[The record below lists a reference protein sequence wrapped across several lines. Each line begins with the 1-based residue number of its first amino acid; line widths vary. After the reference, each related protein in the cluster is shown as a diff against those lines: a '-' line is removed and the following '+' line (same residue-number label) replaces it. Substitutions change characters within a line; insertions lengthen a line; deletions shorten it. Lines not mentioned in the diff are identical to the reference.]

1 MTAKV
6 KHSSETLLNKKFTPA
21 EKGYD
26 PLEVDEVFDG
36 IIEDYKVFEKEVAE
50 LNGKCAKQLEDIEEL
65 KKELRKSELEIAE
78 VKKQYGAFPKDKG
91 ASPDNV
97 KLLRKI
103 DIYERTLW
111 KKGIDPKKLLSDPD
125 NC

>member
-1 MTAKV
+1 MKAK
-6 KHSSETLLNKKFTPA
+6 HTSETLLSKKFSPA
-21 EKGYD
+21 EKGYE
-26 PLEVDEVFDG
+26 PLEVDEFFDG
-36 IIEDYKVFEKEVAE
+36 IIEDYKMYEKELAE
-50 LNGKCAKQLEDIEEL
+50 ANSKCAKKDEDIEEL
-65 KKELRKSELEIAE
+65 KKLLRKAELEIAE

-91 ASPDNV
+91 VSPDNV
-97 KLLRKI
+97 KLLKKI

>member
-1 MTAKV
+1 MTSKA
-6 KHSSETLLNKKFTPA
+6 KHSSETLLDKKFTPA

-26 PLEVDEVFDG
+26 PLEVDEVFDE
-36 IIEDYKVFEKEVAE
+36 IILDYKFFEKELAE
-50 LNGKCAKQLEDIEEL
+50 VNEKCAKQAEDIEEL
-65 KKELRKSELEIAE
+65 KKDLRKSELDIAE

-91 ASPDNV
+91 VSQDNV

>member
-1 MTAKV
+1 MKV
-6 KHSSETLLNKKFTPA
+6 KHTSETLLNKKFTPA
-21 EKGYD
+21 EKGYN

-36 IIEDYKVFEKEVAE
+36 IIEDYKVFEKELSE
-50 LNGKCAKQLEDIEEL
+50 LKSKCEKQDIDIEEL
-65 KKELRKSELEIAE
+65 KKELRKSEVEIAE
-78 VKKQYGAFPKDKG
+78 VKKQYGAFPKDG
-91 ASPDNV
+91 GVSQDNI

-103 DIYERTLW
+103 SIYERALY

>member
-1 MTAKV
+1 MKAK
-6 KHSSETLLNKKFTPA
+6 HTSETLLNKKFSPA
-21 EKGYD
+21 EKGYE
-26 PLEVDEVFDG
+26 PLEVDEFFDG
-36 IIEDYKVFEKEVAE
+36 IIEDYKMYEKELAE
-50 LNGKCAKQLEDIEEL
+50 ANSKCAKKDEDIEEL
-65 KKELRKSELEIAE
+65 KKLLRKAELEIAE

-91 ASPDNV
+91 VSPDNV
-97 KLLRKI
+97 KLLKKI

>member
-1 MTAKV
+1 MKAK
-6 KHSSETLLNKKFTPA
+6 HTSETLLNKKFSPA
-21 EKGYD
+21 EKGYE
-26 PLEVDEVFDG
+26 PLEVDEVFDE
-36 IIEDYKVFEKEVAE
+36 IIIDYKSFEKEIVL
-50 LNGKCAKQLEDIEEL
+50 LNNKCGKQEKDIEDL

-78 VKKQYGAFPKDKG
+78 VKKQYGAFPKNG
-91 ASPDNV
+91 SVSQDNV

-103 DIYERTLW
+103 DVYERALY

>member
-1 MTAKV
+1 MAMKV
-6 KHSSETLLNKKFTPA
+6 KHTSETLLNKKFTPA

-36 IIEDYKVFEKEVAE
+36 IIEDYKVYEKELHAANE
-50 LNGKCAKQLEDIEEL
+50 KCANLQNDINEL
-65 KKELRKSELEIAE
+65 KKELRKNEVEIAE
-78 VKKQYGAFPKDKG
+78 VKKQYGAFPKNG
-91 ASPDNV
+91 NVSQDNV

-103 DIYERTLW
+103 DIYERALY

>member
-1 MTAKV
+1 MKTKQT
-6 KHSSETLLNKKFTPA
+6 SETLLNKKFKAA

-26 PLEVDEVFDG
+26 PLEVDVVFDE
-36 IIEDYKVFEKEVAE
+36 IIEDYKLFEKE
-50 LNGKCAKQLEDIEEL
+50 LNNSNAKCEKQEKDIEEL
-65 KKELRKSELEIAE
+65 KKQLRKIEVEIAE
-78 VKKQYGAFPKDKG
+78 VKKQYGAFPKDG
-91 ASPDNV
+91 GVSRDNV

-103 DIYERTLW
+103 DIYERALY

>member
-1 MTAKV
+1 MKAK
-6 KHSSETLLNKKFTPA
+6 HTSETLLNKKFSPA
-21 EKGYD
+21 EKGYK
-26 PLEVDEVFDG
+26 PLEVDEVFDE
-36 IIEDYKVFEKEVAE
+36 IIEDYKSFEKEIVS
-50 LNGKCAKQLEDIEEL
+50 LNSKCDKQEKDIEDL

-78 VKKQYGAFPKDKG
+78 VKKQYGAFPRNG
-91 ASPDNV
+91 GVSQDNV

-103 DIYERTLW
+103 DVYERALY